1 MLRPSLASLGTL
13 LLGASLFACGPS
25 ASGDDIGDG
34 PDANTGQPCT
44 GSGHQCVGV
53 QYQECRGGEWVVVE
67 SCATA
72 CNANLG
78 GCVDCTPGVNA
89 CQGANVVSC
98 NSDGTFGGVV
108 ETCAAGS
115 ECSGGSCQRACSA
128 DGVDLIY
135 VVDDAN
141 NLLSFDPR
149 LIGTGPGPFH
159 LVGRLSCPAGAPL
172 PDFATTTATPFSM
185 GVDRDAVAWVLYN
198 SGEIFNVSTAN
209 AACTA
214 TSFVKQQNVGRR
226 WDVFGMGF
234 VTDAAGGD
242 TEKLWIGG
250 GNADAM
256 VGGDLGYLTPGAL
269 TVNRVGALSATVEY
283 SPELTG
289 LGDATLWGFY
299 PGTSQAFVQQIDK
312 ATGGGTGNRLSIPG
326 GLGGTVTAWAFAQW
340 GGKFYVF
347 VTTADFL
354 GTETSTVRTLDR
366 TTGAY
371 AQVITNSPYRVVGAG
386 VSTCAPVVIGRTP
399 PPYESMPLP
408 VDMQASVSQ

>member
-1 MLRPSLASLGTL
+1 MLRPTLASLGTL

-53 QYQECRGGEWVVVE
+53 QYQECRSGEWVVVE
-67 SCATA
+67 SCATS
-72 CNANLG
+72 CNATLG

-198 SGEIFNVSTAN
+198 SGEIFNVSTQRRLHP
-209 AACTA
+209 

-226 WDVFGMGF
+226 WDVFGMGSSP
-234 VTDAAGGD
+234 TPPAA
-242 TEKLWIGG
+242 
-250 GNADAM
+250 
-256 VGGDLGYLTPGAL
+256 TPSSCDRRRPTRWSAATSATSPRGAA
-269 TVNRVGALSATVEY
+269 VNRVGALSATVEY

-312 ATGGGTGNRLSIPG
+312 ATGAGTGNRLSIPG